1 MATWLA
7 LRDANRVARGLSCG
21 MSSATGGDARGDDA
35 FERSRAHR
43 RGVRRAS
50 LDLEEAIARPAGQ
63 DGGKWSIETTA
74 RCQAL
79 IEAFRNH
86 VEESEGPEGL
96 LPEIVATAPRLAHAV
111 DQVKLEHQSL
121 LVEMDRLHAAAGSGG
136 TVDVEV
142 VRRETLSLLQALAAH
157 RQRGSDLIYEAYLVD
172 VEGGE
177 SG

>member
-1 MATWLA
+1 
-7 LRDANRVARGLSCG
+7 
-21 MSSATGGDARGDDA
+21 MSSVTGGDASGDDA

-43 RGVRRAS
+43 RGVRTAS

-63 DGGKWSIETTA
+63 DAGKWSSETAA
-74 RCQAL
+74 RCQTL
-79 IEAFRNH
+79 TEAFRYH
-86 VEESEGPEGL
+86 VEQSEGPDGL

-111 DQVKLEHQSL
+111 DQVKQEHQSL
-121 LVEMDRLHAAAGSGG
+121 LVELDQLYAAAGSGAPG
-136 TVDVEV
+136 DVEA
-142 VRRETLSLLQALAAH
+142 VRRQALNLLQALAAH

>member
-1 MATWLA
+1 
-7 LRDANRVARGLSCG
+7 
-21 MSSATGGDARGDDA
+21 MSSATGDEARGDDA

-50 LDLEEAIARPAGQ
+50 LDLEEAIARPAGP
-63 DGGKWSIETTA
+63 DAGKWSTETAA
-74 RCQAL
+74 RCQTL
-79 IEAFRNH
+79 IEAFRHH
-86 VEESEGPEGL
+86 VDESEGPGGL

-111 DQVKLEHQSL
+111 DQVKREHQSL
-121 LVEMDRLHAAAGSGG
+121 LVEMDHLQVVAGSGG
-136 TVDVEV
+136 LVDVEA
-142 VRRETLSLLQALAAH
+142 VRQETLNLLRALAAH

>member
-1 MATWLA
+1 
-7 LRDANRVARGLSCG
+7 
-21 MSSATGGDARGDDA
+21 MSSVTGSDPSGDDA

-43 RGVRRAS
+43 RGVRKAS

-63 DGGKWSIETTA
+63 DVGKWSTETSA

-79 IEAFRNH
+79 IEAFRYH
-86 VEESEGPEGL
+86 VEQSEGPEGL
-96 LPEIVATAPRLAHAV
+96 LPEIIATAPRLAHAV
-111 DQVKLEHQSL
+111 DHVKQEHQNL
-121 LVEMDRLHAAAGSGG
+121 LVEMDRLHLAAGAGG
-136 TVDVEV
+136 QTDVEA
-142 VRRETLSLLQALAAH
+142 VRREALHLMQVLAAH

>member
-1 MATWLA
+1 
-7 LRDANRVARGLSCG
+7 
-21 MSSATGGDARGDDA
+21 MSSVTGGGARGDDA

-63 DGGKWSIETTA
+63 DVGKWSTETAA
-74 RCQAL
+74 RCEML
-79 IEAFRNH
+79 IEAFRYH
-86 VEESEGPEGL
+86 VEASEGPGGL

-111 DQVKLEHQSL
+111 DQVKREHQSL
-121 LVEMDRLHAAAGSGG
+121 LLELDRLHAAADAGG
-136 TVDVEV
+136 TVEVEA
-142 VRRETLSLLQALAAH
+142 VRREALTLLQALATH

>member
-1 MATWLA
+1 
-7 LRDANRVARGLSCG
+7 
-21 MSSATGGDARGDDA
+21 MSSVTGGDARGHDA
-35 FERSRAHR
+35 FDRSRAHR

-63 DGGKWSIETTA
+63 DAGKWSTETAA
-74 RCQAL
+74 RCQTL
-79 IEAFRNH
+79 IEAFRYH
-86 VEESEGPEGL
+86 VDQSEGPGGL

-111 DQVKLEHQSL
+111 DHVKHEHGTL
-121 LVEMDRLHAAAGSGG
+121 LVELDRLNAAAGSGG
-136 TVDVEV
+136 LVDVEA
-142 VRRETLSLLQALAAH
+142 VRQEALNLLRALAAH

>member
-1 MATWLA
+1 
-7 LRDANRVARGLSCG
+7 
-21 MSSATGGDARGDDA
+21 MSSVTGGDDA

-43 RGVRRAS
+43 RGVRKAS

-63 DGGKWSIETTA
+63 DSGEWSTETAA
-74 RCQAL
+74 RCQTL
-79 IEAFRNH
+79 IEAFRYH
-86 VEESEGPEGL
+86 VEQSEGPEGL

-111 DQVKLEHQSL
+111 EQVTEEHRSL
-121 LVEMDRLHAAAGSGG
+121 LFQMDCLHAEAESGRL
-136 TVDVEV
+136 DAVEA
-142 VRRETLSLLQALAAH
+142 VRREALNLLQALAAH